1 MHTDLVTH
9 SAHEPFNHDQPHLYN
24 LGGERMMKHTGVV
37 KEIDETDP
45 NDMAFKL
52 VTMFVYLLCH
62 EYSFFLLFC
71 LFL

>member
-1 MHTDLVTH
+1 
-9 SAHEPFNHDQPHLYN
+9 
-24 LGGERMMKHTGVV
+24 MMKHAGAV

-62 EYSFFLLFC
+62 EYSFLFYFFAYFYEVRTPPPST
-71 LFL
+71 LVV